1 MVSSPHIPCIVV
13 ADESRYFVARCWRY
27 LAIGL
32 DDGLLACRDEEE
44 ADVLVAS
51 DEHEGVL

>member
-1 MVSSPHIPCIVV
+1 VVSSPHIPCIVV
-13 ADESRYFVARCWRY
+13 ADDFRYFVARCWRY